1 MFRSVGR
8 GVALVGVVS
17 AFANFA
23 AAQDGAALYNDRC
36 ASCHERDAVAR
47 APGRE
52 VIAALAPERIVASL
66 ETGLMRVQ
74 GETLT
79 AEQKRAI
86 AAYLSVGRPPTAAA
100 ATAPA
105 CGVLPDLRLSET
117 DWRAWGM
124 TQANERLQRH
134 PGFTAAHIP
143 SLQLKWVFGF
153 DGENAAAANPT
164 ITRDAIYVGSASGRI
179 YALGLKDG
187 CVHWTFK
194 ADGGVRA
201 AIAIGEGG
209 RGIGPAA
216 YVADLRATVYAID
229 AATGELRWKK
239 KIDDHRAARIT
250 GSPVLYGRRLIVPVS
265 SAEEGIG
272 ALAAYEC
279 CTFRGSVVALD
290 AANGEVAWRT
300 YMIAEPATPQAK
312 NAKGTQLWGP
322 SGAAV
327 WSAPTID
334 GQTNS
339 IYVATGDGYSTP
351 APPLSDAI
359 VALDLDSGAIK
370 WSNQV
375 TAGDA
380 FNMACGTTDTTNCPE
395 KAGPD
400 HDFGQSPILV
410 TLGNG
415 RRAILAGQKSGMVH
429 AFDPDA
435 QGRKLWSTTV
445 GRGGELGGIEW
456 GSAASGG
463 LMFVPVSD
471 ITFKEP
477 TMRGRG
483 GLNSE
488 AGGGLFAL
496 RIDDGKQAW
505 MARPNGCGDRASCS
519 PALSAPAAVAADAV
533 FAGSIDGHL
542 RAFSTSDGRVLWD
555 VDTARDYTTVNHVAA
570 RGGSI
575 DVGGVAI
582 ANGVVVTTSGY
593 PQWGGLRGN
602 VLLVFSVDGR

>member
-1 MFRSVGR
+1 MVRPFRLW
-8 GVALVGVVS
+8 VALAILCVALSG
-17 AFANFA
+17 AA

-36 ASCHERDAVAR
+36 ASCHERGAVAR

-86 AAYLSVGRPPTAAA
+86 ATYLSVARPPTAAA
-100 ATAPA
+100 TTAPA
-105 CGVLPDLRLSET
+105 CDAPPDLRLAET
-117 DWRAWGM
+117 DWRAWGV

-134 PGFTAAHIP
+134 PGFTAAQIP
-143 SLQLKWVFGF
+143 SLQLKWAFGF
-153 DGENAAAANPT
+153 EGENAAAANPT

-209 RGIGPAA
+209 RGLGPAA
-216 YVADLRATVYAID
+216 YVGDLRATVYAID
-229 AATGELRWKK
+229 AATGELRWQK

-250 GSPVLYGRRLIVPVS
+250 GSPVLYGRRLLVPVS

-290 AANGEVAWRT
+290 AANGDVVWRT
-300 YMIAEPATPQAK
+300 YMISEPATPRSK

-339 IYVATGDGYSTP
+339 IYVATGDAYSTP

-359 VALDLDSGAIK
+359 VALDLESGAI
-370 WSNQV
+370 
-375 TAGDA
+375 
-380 FNMACGTTDTTNCPE
+380 
-395 KAGPD
+395 
-400 HDFGQSPILV
+400 
-410 TLGNG
+410 NG
-415 RRAILAGQKSGMVH
+415 RTR
-429 AFDPDA
+429 
-435 QGRKLWSTTV
+435 
-445 GRGGELGGIEW
+445 
-456 GSAASGG
+456 
-463 LMFVPVSD
+463 
-471 ITFKEP
+471 
-477 TMRGRG
+477 
-483 GLNSE
+483 
-488 AGGGLFAL
+488 
-496 RIDDGKQAW
+496 
-505 MARPNGCGDRASCS
+505 
-519 PALSAPAAVAADAV
+519 
-533 FAGSIDGHL
+533 
-542 RAFSTSDGRVLWD
+542 
-555 VDTARDYTTVNHVAA
+555 
-570 RGGSI
+570 
-575 DVGGVAI
+575 
-582 ANGVVVTTSGY
+582 
-593 PQWGGLRGN
+593 
-602 VLLVFSVDGR
+602 